1 MTENAENAENAE
13 NNHEEREWLN
23 AQALTDIVKKIA
35 NEQNFIYPEAVSTA
49 ISEITFAVHNSY
61 KQPDDNTQNLL
72 RLILQILQR
81 RPVPRL
87 FMTIS
92 KSELAK
98 KPLILQL
105 LILMQHSINEHQND
119 YLQKRLIWLAIA
131 MHTSVL
137 LTQHSTKQHT
147 KNILM
152 QFKQAQF
159 SASLRRKWLWQALPD
174 IAQTEMS
181 IERILSVFNGLLQKQ
196 QSALVA
202 LKNNP
207 ATDIEEVVKAKSDA
221 KAKLSQIEK
230 ITTAYQ
236 NAHALRKP
244 KPKRK
249 KPPKNIKIKA
259 INLADNTSTIPLDST
274 ATSHNW
280 NTTPSNDAWGNTRD
294 DIEHSAIAID
304 LAFLEA
310 NTESYEGLTT
320 SFEECI
326 DHYEAPYI
334 SYGEYP
340 NPLIKNSIP
349 LQTIDLSLQQNY
361 MSQRNLALNS
371 NTRLLSL
378 VGYQALFAALNQ
390 DASTLLESETH
401 KTCAGILLLS
411 MITGLPVKSL
421 LTPGYIGHPGIF
433 NLEGKKYYIK
443 HSLGIT
449 ERSTSQTLAEK
460 DYENH
465 SDTIKVPL
473 PSWLIDNLLAC
484 QFPVKEDFT
493 AYLADLRSSL
503 GLPYLSV
510 NRIETALHIVLSR
523 YTPDCHQHIADIICR
538 TPAPHAPA
546 MYYSSHTSEMIVA
559 HYKSALSVLSSLSSF
574 DLTYITPWHKYTV
587 GSGFAFKID
596 SVQKIMNDMKVWA
609 DQSLNDEDHFNRTSI
624 FVWFVFCL
632 LTGVRPN
639 NGLGKMYD
647 IDLDMGWLLI
657 NDKPVKK
664 VKSDRLIP
672 LCSTL
677 VKHLIDY
684 RAYLIDYQA
693 KHQSNHVI
701 STTIDD
707 IRLGNDEALLK
718 LLSERAPTFNATVLK
733 DIKRGDAYQTTK
745 HIIDA
750 NPYWTRHFVRTQL
763 ERLGISLS
771 LINTVIGHEKARQE
785 VLGRFSS
792 SSKAD
797 IKRVASVFEQIAAQL
812 GLSDITINNYPNSNH
827 VGTNTA
833 EVDHANK

>member
-1 MTENAENAENAE
+1 MTENAE
-13 NNHEEREWLN
+13 NNHEERGLN
-23 AQALTDIVKKIA
+23 LKTLTEIIKEID
-35 NEQNFIYPEAVSTA
+35 NDQNFIYPEAVSTA
-49 ISEITFAVHNSY
+49 ISEITLAVHNSY
-61 KQPDDNTQNLL
+61 SQPDDNPQNLI
-72 RLILQILQR
+72 RLILQVLQR
-81 RPVPRL
+81 RPVPQL
-87 FMTIS
+87 SMTIS
-92 KSELAK
+92 RSELAK
-98 KPLILQL
+98 KPLIMQL
-105 LILMQHSINEHQND
+105 LILMQHSINEYQHD

-131 MHTSVL
+131 MHTSVIL
-137 LTQHSTKQHT
+137 MQHSTKQHT

-159 SASLRRKWLWQALPD
+159 SRSSRRTWIWRELPD
-174 IAQTEMS
+174 LPQMTMS
-181 IERILSVFNGLLQKQ
+181 VESILTIFTVLLEQQKSAYELLNDQ
-196 QSALVA
+196 QATHAEEKKVA
-202 LKNNP
+202 K
-207 ATDIEEVVKAKSDA
+207 D
-221 KAKLSQIEK
+221 KLSQIEK

-236 NAHALRKP
+236 HAHVPQKP

-249 KPPKNIKIKA
+249 KLPKNIKVKA
-259 INLADNTSTIPLDST
+259 INLADNTSKYPVDTT
-274 ATSHNW
+274 ATRHNW
-280 NTTPSNDAWGNTRD
+280 NTTSSNDAWGSTRD

-304 LAFLEA
+304 LAFLDP
-310 NTESYEGLTT
+310 NTETYEDLTT
-320 SFEECI
+320 SFEERI
-326 DHYEAPYI
+326 DHHEAPYV

-340 NPLIKNSIP
+340 DPLIKYSIP

-378 VGYQALFAALNQ
+378 AGYQALFAALNQ
-390 DASTLLESETH
+390 DASTLPETETD

-421 LTPGYIGHPGIF
+421 LIPGYIGHPNIF
-433 NLEGKKYYIK
+433 KIKGKKYYIE

-449 ERSTSQTLAEK
+449 KRSTSQTLPEK
-460 DYENH
+460 DYENT

-473 PSWLIDNLLAC
+473 PSWLIDDLLAC
-484 QFPVKEDFT
+484 ELPSKEDFT
-493 AYLADLRSSL
+493 AYLAALRSSL

-510 NRIETALHIVLSR
+510 NRIETALHVVLSR
-523 YTPDCHQHIADIICR
+523 YTPNCHAHIADIICR
-538 TPAPHAPA
+538 TPASHAPA
-546 MYYSSHTSEMIVA
+546 MYYSSHTSEALMA
-559 HYKSALSVLSSLSSF
+559 HYKSALNIFNSNSNF
-574 DLTYITPWHKYTV
+574 DLTYISAWHKYTV
-587 GSGFAFKID
+587 GSGFALKIETVCD
-596 SVQKIMNDMKVWA
+596 IINEMKYWT
-609 DQSLNDEDHFNRTSI
+609 DQSSNDEEHFNRTSI

-639 NGLGKMYD
+639 NGLGRMYD

-672 LCSTL
+672 LCPTL
-677 VKHLIDY
+677 IRHLTDY
-684 RAYLIDYQA
+684 RAYLINYQA
-693 KHQSNHVI
+693 KHQGYHDI
-701 STTIDD
+701 SAIIDN
-707 IRLGNDEALLK
+707 IRLGNDETLLK
-718 LLSERAPTFNATVLK
+718 LLYERAPSANSPTLK
-733 DIKRGDAYQTTK
+733 DIKRGDAYHMTK

-763 ERLGISLS
+763 ENLGVSLS

-812 GLSDITINNYPNSNH
+812 GLSDITINHYPNSNH
-827 VGTNTA
+827 VGTSTA

>member
-1 MTENAENAENAE
+1 
-13 NNHEEREWLN
+13 
-23 AQALTDIVKKIA
+23 
-35 NEQNFIYPEAVSTA
+35 
-49 ISEITFAVHNSY
+49 
-61 KQPDDNTQNLL
+61 
-72 RLILQILQR
+72 
-81 RPVPRL
+81 PVPRL
-87 FMTIS
+87 SMTIS

-98 KPLILQL
+98 KPLIMQL
-105 LILMQHSINEHQND
+105 LILMQHSINERQHD

-131 MHTSVL
+131 MHTSVML
-137 LTQHSTKQHT
+137 MQHSTKQHT

-159 SASLRRKWLWQALPD
+159 SGSSRRTWIWRELPD
-174 IAQTEMS
+174 LPQMTISVEYIST
-181 IERILSVFNGLLQKQ
+181 ILNDLLEQKK
-196 QSALVA
+196 SE
-202 LKNNP
+202 K
-207 ATDIEEVVKAKSDA
+207 VKKDESDE
-221 KAKLSQIEK
+221 KAKLSQIDK

-236 NAHALRKP
+236 NAHTLRKP
-244 KPKRK
+244 RPERNKTLRKPRPKRK
-249 KPPKNIKIKA
+249 KPPKHIKIKA
-259 INLADNTSTIPLDST
+259 INLADNTSRLPLEST

-280 NTTPSNDAWGNTRD
+280 KTTPSNDAWGNTRD

-310 NTESYEGLTT
+310 NTESHEGLTT
-320 SFEECI
+320 SFEERI
-326 DHYEAPYI
+326 DHYEAPYV

-340 NPLIKNSIP
+340 NPLIKSSIP

-378 VGYQALFAALNQ
+378 AGYQALFAALNQ
-390 DASTLLESETH
+390 DASTLPESETD

-411 MITGLPVKSL
+411 MITGLPAKSL
-421 LTPGYIGHPGIF
+421 LIPGYIGYSGIF

-449 ERSTSQTLAEK
+449 DRSTSQTLPEK
-460 DYENH
+460 GYENTF
-465 SDTIKVPL
+465 DTIKVPL
-473 PSWLIDNLLAC
+473 PSWLIDDLLAC
-484 QFPVKEDFT
+484 ELPLKEDFT
-493 AYLADLRSSL
+493 AYLAALRSSL

-510 NRIETALHIVLSR
+510 NRIETALHVVLSR
-523 YTPDCHQHIADIICR
+523 YTPNCHAHIADIICR
-538 TPAPHAPA
+538 TPASHAPA
-546 MYYSSHTSEMIVA
+546 MYYNSHTSEALMA
-559 HYKSALSVLSSLSSF
+559 HYKSALGIFNSNSDF

-587 GSGFAFKID
+587 GSAFALKIETVCD
-596 SVQKIMNDMKVWA
+596 IVNEMKYWT
-609 DQSLNDEDHFNRTSI
+609 DQSSNDEEHFNRTSI

-639 NGLGKMYD
+639 NGLGRMYD

-672 LCSTL
+672 LCPTL
-677 VKHLIDY
+677 IRHLTDY
-684 RAYLIDYQA
+684 RAYLINYQA
-693 KHQSNHVI
+693 KHQGHHDI
-701 STTIDD
+701 SAIIDN

-718 LLSERAPTFNATVLK
+718 LLYERAPTANTPILK
-733 DIKRGDAYQTTK
+733 DIKRGDAYHMTK

-763 ERLGISLS
+763 EKLGVSLS

-812 GLSDITINNYPNSNH
+812 GLSDITINHYPNSNH
-827 VGTNTA
+827 VGTSTV

>member
-1 MTENAENAENAE
+1 MTQ
-13 NNHEEREWLN
+13 NNDTSPSQEDWLSAKTIN
-23 AQALTDIVKKIA
+23 HLKSDEAFVYSESI
-35 NEQNFIYPEAVSTA
+35 IYA
-49 ISEITFAVHNSY
+49 ISTIVIAVHDSY
-61 KQPDDNTQNLL
+61 ERNDNAIKYLSETVVQT
-72 RLILQILQR
+72 LQQ
-81 RPVPRL
+81 RPVADQYMQITR
-87 FMTIS
+87 
-92 KSELAK
+92 KDLAQ
-98 KPLILQL
+98 KPLMMQL
-105 LILMQHSINEHQND
+105 LILMQNIVTKQQLGQSVQ
-119 YLQKRLIWLAIA
+119 LIWLSIA
-131 MHTSVL
+131 MHTAAL
-137 LTQHSTKQHT
+137 LIIQDKKTHP
-147 KNILM
+147 NNVLM
-152 QFKQAQF
+152 QFKMAQF
-159 SASLRRKWLWQALPD
+159 SGAPRRTWLWQALPD

-181 IERILSVFNGLLQKQ
+181 IERILLVFNGLLQKQ

-294 DIEHSAIAID
+294 DIEHSAITID

-473 PSWLIDNLLAC
+473 PSWLIDNFLAC
-484 QFPVKEDFT
+484 QLPVKEDFT

-546 MYYSSHTSEMIVA
+546 MYYSSHTSEALIA
-559 HYKSALSVLSSLSSF
+559 HYKSALSVFSSASSF
-574 DLTYITPWHKYTV
+574 DLSYISLWRKYTV
-587 GSGFAFKID
+587 GSGFALKIETVCD
-596 SVQKIMNDMKVWA
+596 IINEMRYWT
-609 DQSLNDEDHFNRTSI
+609 DQSLNDEDHFNRTGI
-624 FVWFVFCL
+624 FVWFIFCL

-701 STTIDD
+701 SATIDD

-763 ERLGISLS
+763 EKLGVSLS

-797 IKRVASVFEQIAAQL
+797 IKRVASAFEQIAAQL
-812 GLSDITINNYPNSNH
+812 GLSDIKINHYTNPNHFGISP
-827 VGTNTA
+827 A
-833 EVDHANK
+833 EVDHANR